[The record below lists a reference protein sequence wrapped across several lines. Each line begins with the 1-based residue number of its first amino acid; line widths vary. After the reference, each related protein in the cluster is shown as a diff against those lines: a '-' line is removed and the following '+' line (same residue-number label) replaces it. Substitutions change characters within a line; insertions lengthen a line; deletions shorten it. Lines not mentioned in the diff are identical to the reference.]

1 MIEVTEHLAI
11 PEHEL
16 HFMASRS
23 SGPGGQHVN
32 KVSSRITLSFN
43 VAESASLSAEQKHR
57 LLTRLATRISKDGI
71 LRVVSQKY
79 RSQTANRDAAIA
91 RFIALLQDALT
102 PVPRRK
108 KTTVTATARQQ
119 RLEEKK
125 RQSKRKQQRSH
136 REEWDT

>member
-1 MIEVTEHLAI
+1 MIAVTEDLAI

-16 HFMASRS
+16 HFTASRS

-43 VAESASLSAEQKHR
+43 VAASPSLSAEQKR
-57 LLTRLATRISKDGI
+57 CLLTRLATRISKDGL

-79 RSQTANRDAAIA
+79 RSQTANRDAAMA
-91 RFIALLQDALT
+91 RFVVLLQEALT
-102 PVPRRK
+102 PASVRK
-108 KTTVTATARQQ
+108 KTTVTAAARRQ

-125 RQSKRKQQRSH
+125 RQSERKQLRIS
-136 REEWDT
+136 REEWDV